1 MRSGP
6 RIAAAFVVS
15 LAVAGCASV
24 SQRTLV
30 REMQDLSVTAPAP
43 LSRVAVVAVD
53 RDAAARAAWEG
64 AFASRLSAR
73 GVATT
78 TGVGLGGTATMDAE
92 SVVVDGAP
100 VIDAAKKAGAE
111 AILFVQPPS
120 AVPIAQGRGAYR
132 WFDARSAPD
141 PRTDLDDTPASVT
154 QVRLYSLRTNTGVWR
169 AMVLRYY
176 PTAGAGDAGEIA
188 ESVVA
193 GLAKRGY
200 VR

>member
-1 MRSGP
+1 MRSAWQ
-6 RIAAAFVVS
+6 IAAAFVVS
-15 LAVAGCASV
+15 VAVGGCASV
-24 SQRTLV
+24 TQRTLV
-30 REMQDLSVTAPAP
+30 REMQDLSVTALAP
-43 LSRVAVVAVD
+43 LSRVAIVAVD
-53 RDAAARAAWEG
+53 RDAAARSAWEG

-78 TGVGLGGTATMDAE
+78 TGDGLRGTATMDAE
-92 SVVVDGAP
+92 AIVADGAP
-100 VIDAAKKAGAE
+100 VIDAAKKAGAD
-111 AILFVQPPS
+111 AILFVQPPG

-141 PRTDLDDTPASVT
+141 PRTDLDDAPASVT

-188 ESVVA
+188 ESVAA